1 MVEAATTPP
10 LRRWFVSLRAYS
22 FTASLVPVALALAL
36 AMGRSAGD
44 GIAWWT
50 LPLFTLSALLFHAG
64 TNVLND
70 YYDFVHG
77 VDTEDDDDP
86 THAITQGVVTPR
98 FMRISGHLYFLL
110 GVAVGLPI
118 GLLRGWLFVLAGL
131 LGAAGAFFYTSARF
145 SFKYVA
151 LGDIVVFFLM
161 GPALVVMGLWALTG
175 TASAM
180 SAVLTLP
187 VALLVTAILHGNNLR
202 NIHGDRT
209 AGISTLAG
217 LLEVRGSKALFAA
230 LVVLPHAS
238 VAAFV
243 ATGATAIPALLPV
256 FTLPAAGV
264 LAYRV
269 ARTADPARL
278 VTLPLACARLHMLF
292 GLLYVA
298 GLAAAGFLPL

>member
-1 MVEAATTPP
+1 
-10 LRRWFVSLRAYS
+10 
-22 FTASLVPVALALAL
+22 
-36 AMGRSAGD
+36 
-44 GIAWWT
+44 
-50 LPLFTLSALLFHAG
+50 
-64 TNVLND
+64 
-70 YYDFVHG
+70 
-77 VDTEDDDDP
+77 
-86 THAITQGVVTPR
+86 
-98 FMRISGHLYFLL
+98 
-110 GVAVGLPI
+110 
-118 GLLRGWLFVLAGL
+118 LLRGWLFVLAGL